1 MLMRH
6 RVTPVNRALAVL
18 TGGAFLTL
26 VIAVVGSGGPLT
38 ALPVGAAYT
47 LLATAGFWWVHRRG
61 RLPWSAAYV
70 VVQLALAFTT
80 FGLAPGVATTL
91 FFVVLV
97 GQCVL
102 VLPRPAT
109 AVVVLLIPFVH
120 APMATW
126 QEALREGVGLFAAV
140 VFAAVITELLQR
152 EQQLRRDL
160 ADAHDRLRDYAAQAE
175 RLATAQERN
184 RVARDIHDGL
194 GHSLTVVQM
203 QVKAARAVLSADPAK
218 ADPATVDAVLAKAQ
232 QQSEEALDAVRR
244 SVRALREPRATG
256 PLPDALQMLADESS
270 AAGVPTRLDVSGT
283 QRPLP
288 DDVWEA
294 LYRAAQEGLTNVRK
308 HAHADHAELLLGYGE
323 GTVRLTVRDD
333 GVGTGDGRRSGFG
346 LVGLRER
353 AAQVGGRLRVE
364 SAPGEGCTLTMEVPT
379 MEVPG

>member
-1 MLMRH
+1 MLMAL
-6 RVTPVNRALAVL
+6 RVAAVNRALAVL

-26 VIAVVGSGGPLT
+26 VIGVVGGGGPT
-38 ALPVGAAYT
+38 AAIPVGAAYT
-47 LLATAGFWWVHRRG
+47 LLGVAAFGWVSRRG

-70 VVQLALAFTT
+70 TVQLALAFAT
-80 FGLAPGVATTL
+80 FALEPGVATTL

-97 GQCVL
+97 SQCVL

-109 AVVVLLIPFVH
+109 TVVVLLIPFVH
-120 APMATW
+120 APMGSW
-126 QEALREGVGLFAAV
+126 QDALREGMGLFASV

-160 ADAHDRLRDYAAQAE
+160 AEAHAQLRDYAAQAE

-203 QVKAARAVLSADPAK
+203 QVKAARAVLPADPAK
-218 ADPATVDAVLAKAQ
+218 ADDVLAKAQ
-232 QQSEEALDAVRR
+232 QQSEEALGAVRR
-244 SVRALREPRATG
+244 SVRALREPRSTG
-256 PLPDALQMLADESS
+256 PLPEALGALAEEAS
-270 AAGVPTRLDVSGT
+270 AAGAPTRLEVSGT
-283 QRPLP
+283 PRPLT
-288 DDVWEA
+288 DDAAEA

-308 HAHADHAELLLGYGE
+308 HAHAGRAELLLDYGRTAV
-323 GTVRLTVRDD
+323 GVTVRDD
-333 GVGTGDGRRSGFG
+333 GVGFGDGTAGFG

-353 AAQVGGRLRVE
+353 AAQVGGRLHVE
-364 SAPGEGCTLTMEVPT
+364 SAPGEGCTLMMEVPT

>member
-1 MLMRH
+1 MLMAP
-6 RVTPVNRALAVL
+6 RVAPVNRALAVL

-47 LLATAGFWWVHRRG
+47 LLATAGFRWVRRRG

-70 VVQLALAFTT
+70 VVQFALAFST
-80 FGLAPGVATTL
+80 FALQPGVATTL

-97 GQCVL
+97 SQCVL
-102 VLPRPAT
+102 VLPRPA
-109 AVVVLLIPFVH
+109 VVVLVLLIPFAH
-120 APMATW
+120 APMESW
-126 QEALREGVGLFAAV
+126 QAALREGVGLFAAV

-160 ADAHDRLRDYAAQAE
+160 AEAHEQLRDYAAQAE

-203 QVKAARAVLSADPAK
+203 QVKAARAVLAADPAK
-218 ADPATVDAVLAKAQ
+218 ADPAAVDAVLAKAQ
-232 QQSEEALDAVRR
+232 QQSEEALGEVRR
-244 SVRALREPRATG
+244 SVRALRDPRATE
-256 PLPDALQMLADESS
+256 PLPEALRRLAEEAS
-270 AAGVPTRLDVSGT
+270 AVGVPTRLDVSGT

-288 DDVWEA
+288 DDAREA

-308 HAHADHAELLLGYGE
+308 HARAGRADLLLHYGE
-323 GTVRLTVRDD
+323 TTVRVAVRDD
-333 GVGTGDGRRSGFG
+333 GVGTGDGHSPGFG

-353 AAQVGGRLRVE
+353 AAQIGGQLRVE
-364 SAPGEGCTLTMEVPT
+364 STPGAGCTLTMEVP
-379 MEVPG
+379 G